1 MTKASIGLQELR
13 RKIYL
18 KAKAEPAWRFWG
30 LFVHVCKYETLHEA
44 YKVAKRNGGA
54 PGVDGVTFAFIEL
67 AGVESFLSWLLE
79 RTDHFRIERRKSPR
93 MVARSAHLGF
103 RPSEIG

>member
-30 LFVHVCKYETLHEA
+30 LFVHVCKFETLHEA
-44 YKVAKRNGGA
+44 YKLAKRNGGA
-54 PGVDGVTFAFIEL
+54 PGVDGVTFATIES
-67 AGVESFLSWLLE
+67 AGVEAFLNVLRDELISGSYRPLPN
-79 RTDHFRIERRKSPR
+79 RKK
-93 MVARSAHLGF
+93 
-103 RPSEIG
+103 EIP

>member
-54 PGVDGVTFAFIEL
+54 PGVDGVTFAAIESEGAEEFL
-67 AGVESFLSWLLE
+67 IGLRDELVAGTYRPL
-79 RTDHFRIERRKSPR
+79 PNR
-93 MVARSAHLGF
+93 M
-103 RPSEIG
+103 